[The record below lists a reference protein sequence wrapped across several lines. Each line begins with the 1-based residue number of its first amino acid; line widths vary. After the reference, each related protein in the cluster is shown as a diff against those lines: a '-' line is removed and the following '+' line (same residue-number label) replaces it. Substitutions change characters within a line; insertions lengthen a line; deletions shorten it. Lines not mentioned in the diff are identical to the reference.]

1 MHDVVGLSLSEDFKL
16 WQPVIFRFLLLYTY
30 ICTWNT
36 QLYADLQMYK
46 VYRDPEGKSEMSS
59 ATNHSFHYNEKMY
72 KEQIQKLN
80 REVVDLKMVGTN
92 KSL

>member
-1 MHDVVGLSLSEDFKL
+1 
-16 WQPVIFRFLLLYTY
+16 
-30 ICTWNT
+30 
-36 QLYADLQMYK
+36 MYK
-46 VYRDPEGKSEMSS
+46 VYRDPEGKCEMSS